1 MRKLKDIRSIDDLK
15 EFILLNKETIKK
27 AALPVTVAAALLF
40 FWAFG
45 GEKKEEIKESQSPAE
60 TKEQAESTEEDK
72 GGDIYV
78 DISGCV
84 KEPGV
89 YQVSVGT
96 RIFQVIEEAGGITDG
111 ADISSV
117 NRAEEVTDGQ
127 KIVIYSKED
136 ISQEGEASES
146 YAQTAEDKVNINKAD
161 SSKLQTVPG
170 IGPATAQKIIEY
182 REKNG
187 RFSSIDDLKNVSGIG
202 DKTLENMREYITV

>member
-1 MRKLKDIRSIDDLK
+1 
-15 EFILLNKETIKK
+15 
-27 AALPVTVAAALLF
+27 
-40 FWAFG
+40 
-45 GEKKEEIKESQSPAE
+45 
-60 TKEQAESTEEDK
+60 
-72 GGDIYV
+72 
-78 DISGCV
+78 
-84 KEPGV
+84 
-89 YQVSVGT
+89 VGT

-182 REKNG
+182 G
-187 RFSSIDDLKNVSGIG
+187 RFSSVDDLKNVSGIG